1 MDYTDEH
8 ITKIRHLNDALR
20 RTGHGGS
27 VFITRG
33 ISDLRADE
41 QSAIRDAVASFDNF
55 TDDNDPW
62 AEHDCATMTIGER
75 EVMFKIDCYD
85 TELEYAS
92 PAPWDP
98 HQTHRVLTI
107 LLPEEY

>member
-1 MDYTDEH
+1 MDHTDEQL
-8 ITKIRHLNDALR
+8 IKIRHLNDALR
-20 RTGHGGS
+20 RTGLGGT

-33 ISDLRADE
+33 ISDLRKDE
-41 QSAIRDAVASFDNF
+41 QSAIRDAVATFDTF

-62 AEHDCATMTIGER
+62 TERDCATLTIGAR
-75 EVMFKIDCYD
+75 EVMFKIDYYD
-85 TELEYAS
+85 NELQHAS